1 VSGGCAE
8 PTVSSRHHPALH
20 RSRPRPAPDRRL
32 VCPALAGGVTFREAR
47 DRLGVGTQRQWSDL
61 AVAGM
66 TPCLLGLFSFEEQ
79 SFYAI
84 KMLLGSL

>member
-1 VSGGCAE
+1 
-8 PTVSSRHHPALH
+8 
-20 RSRPRPAPDRRL
+20 
-32 VCPALAGGVTFREAR
+32 VTFREAR